1 MERTISLDEVRRS
14 STKHTR
20 DDDNEPDSVD
30 GDFVLAHSSEE
41 TSIGKTVVTRE
52 GVERTSVRLGSG
64 SDDLESDETDESPE
78 DVEPGRSDVL
88 SIMKRVSLGIQ
99 RKLAQLADRRTCQ
112 MI

>member
-52 GVERTSVRLGSG
+52 GVERTSVGLSSG
-64 SDDLESDETDESPE
+64 GDDLESDETDESPE
-78 DVEPGRSDVL
+78 DVETSGSDVL
-88 SIMKRVSLGIQ
+88 ERVR
-99 RKLAQLADRRTCQ
+99 RKVSGSFE
-112 MI
+112 IV